1 MFGRR
6 GTTQAS
12 EAMATLAAIGS
23 SQAIIEFGMDGVILA
38 ANKNF
43 LDAFGYT
50 LAEIAGKQHSMFL
63 TAQDRDSPQYK
74 LFWDNLR
81 GGQFQAAQFK
91 RIGKDGREV
100 WIEASYNPVLD
111 GKGKP
116 FKVVKF
122 ATDVSRQ
129 KREYANLVGQVQ
141 AINKSQAVIEF
152 GLDGTIQTANDK
164 FLALMGYT
172 LAEIQGKPHSI
183 FVPPGERDTPAYK
196 QFWDKLRRGE
206 FEATRFRRIGK
217 GGREVWIDASYNAI
231 LDLNGRPFKVVKYA
245 TDATAQAA
253 VMASLTRV
261 VAGMSTA
268 ASRST
273 TLARSARTSSGEAS
287 ANMQTMAASTE
298 QLAASVREIAAMMV
312 RSNDATGAAHGQAAA
327 AEEATRRLSAT
338 SASMGGIVDLIRNIA
353 AQINLLA
360 LNATIEAAR
369 AGDAGRGFAVVASEV
384 KSLATQARDA
394 TDRITGEIDQLQA
407 VSDDVVRALGEIGH
421 SITAISGFV
430 AGASGAV
437 EEQSTV
443 TQEMSSRMQTTAAG
457 MVAINDNIG
466 EIMEVAQDV
475 SGAVEE
481 TKQAARALETA

>member
-12 EAMATLAAIGS
+12 EAMATLAAIGR
-23 SQAIIEFGMDGVILA
+23 SQAIIEFGMDGVILT

-43 LDAFGYT
+43 LDALGYT
-50 LAEIAGKQHSMFL
+50 LDEIVGKQHSMFL
-63 TAQDRDSPQYK
+63 TAQDRDSPGYK
-74 LFWDNLR
+74 PFWDNLR
-81 GGQFQAAQFK
+81 SGQFQAAQFK

-111 GKGKP
+111 GNGKP

-129 KREYANLVGQVQ
+129 KREYANLVGQVK

-172 LAEIQGKPHSI
+172 LAEIQGKPHSM
-183 FVPPGERDTPAYK
+183 FVLPGEGNTPAYK

-206 FEATRFRRIGK
+206 FEAARFRRFGK
-217 GGREVWIDASYNAI
+217 GGREVWIDGSYNPI

-245 TDATAQAA
+245 TDATAQAE
-253 VMASLTRV
+253 VIASLTRV
-261 VAGMSTA
+261 VADMSTA

-273 TLARSARTSSGEAS
+273 SLAQSARESSGEAS

-327 AEEATRRLSAT
+327 AEGATRRLSAT
-338 SASMGGIVDLIRNIA
+338 SVSMGGIVDLIRNIA

-369 AGDAGRGFAVVASEV
+369 AGEAGRGFAVVASEV
-384 KSLATQARDA
+384 KSLAAQARAA

-443 TQEMSSRMQTTAAG
+443 TQEMSSRMQSTAAG

-466 EIMEVAQDV
+466 EIMDVAKDV
-475 SGAVEE
+475 SSAVEE
-481 TKQAARALETA
+481 TRQAARALETA